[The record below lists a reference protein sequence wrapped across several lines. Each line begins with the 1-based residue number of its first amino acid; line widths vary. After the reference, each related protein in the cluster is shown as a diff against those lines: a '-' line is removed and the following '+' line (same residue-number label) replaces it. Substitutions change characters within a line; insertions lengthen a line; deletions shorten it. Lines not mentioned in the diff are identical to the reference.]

1 MVQIDGYKWTMSR
14 MDEFLT
20 FLCED
25 QHGVHQKFGSSSSGH
40 SWIDIQK
47 TEEKG
52 SLKSGD

>member
-47 TEEKG
+47 IEEKG